1 MLRLSLNLPC
11 RPTVLI
17 DPMNPTLR
25 MAATPAD
32 ANCPTT
38 IRPPRAADP
47 GVRLPAARDAFAF
60 GRAFCWMQ
68 PLAVSLVMFV
78 AGVVST
84 ANTAARAESL
94 GGEPMRFWAVGF
106 DGRPFSAAALDGPWW
121 DVSSRLAGRPMF
133 DAQRPIR
140 CVYDASRRPRPPAAF
155 VVLAN
160 GDRLPGRIVRYQGA
174 TSDDEWP
181 SRFLVMPEPPALSAE
196 PSGIWIRADQ
206 VLRIVAAA
214 TDMPAETPGQ
224 IVTLDGR
231 AISANAIRWSDR
243 GLRALTD
250 SGVIALSLDQ
260 VAALAVPKVDRT
272 TAVWAD
278 GEFASLM
285 ASSRVARAETEGG
298 AVITWLRGVEQ
309 VVHQTVSR
317 RTRQGVVRETTTS
330 LAVRPRWAISGVL
343 IPADSLVSLSMR
355 RAEELPLSLLPA
367 VLVEQET
374 GIYEWPWRANRGA
387 RGGALRVGPLWA
399 DLGLGMHSRQVLAF
413 DLPSGAKAFEGWVGL
428 DADVCPS
435 ACAGWV
441 VSVVPHGQTAPVV
454 KARGVLRGGQPAGR
468 VGPIDLTDADRL
480 VLAAEFGDDTQEADA
495 APWDIGDHVNWLFP
509 TITVEQGG
517 AVAASTSLTST
528 ANGRANNGVNGG
540 ATAASSR
547 VGVPGSREALLR
559 WLTPGWEFWTPEFS
573 RPDVAAAARF
583 DEAMN
588 CWTSVLRRKIS
599 DRIVLRRRVEV
610 RPLCGDVLEAI
621 VAADGFDQR
630 EQFQLVVEGQ
640 SFEPS
645 DARLITLGPQRKH
658 RRVQSG
664 SPAPP
669 TAKCMFLRWD
679 LQQWAGRAIE
689 LELVA
694 VSPNDRPQQWY
705 GLRFTG
711 PVDEPLEPPLPQPLA
726 ALSDV
731 KPTSVKSA
739 RDGLTPQANRLH
751 RSSKSNL
758 SIRLRGRL
766 FERGFVFAAGSEATF
781 ELDPSWRRFTGL
793 VGCCV
798 DAVGPVQVLV
808 DGEIVHEIAQLDELS
823 PAAPI
828 DIRLPDGAR
837 SLTLRVLG
845 GTTGY
850 SAAAFV
856 DSGFSAE

>member
-1 MLRLSLNLPC
+1 MFPTFNNAGKRNCRQFSRAAGRLRLLMLPPLLC
-11 RPTVLI
+11 
-17 DPMNPTLR
+17 
-25 MAATPAD
+25 AALGLTA
-32 ANCPTT
+32 
-38 IRPPRAADP
+38 
-47 GVRLPAARDAFAF
+47 GS
-60 GRAFCWMQ
+60 
-68 PLAVSLVMFV
+68 AV
-78 AGVVST
+78 
-84 ANTAARAESL
+84 RAESV

-106 DGRPFSAAALDGPWW
+106 DGRSFSAAAMDGPWW
-121 DVSSRLAGRPMF
+121 NWSSRLAGRPLF

-140 CVYDASRRPRPPAAF
+140 CVYDASRRPRQPAAF

-160 GDRLPGRIVRYQGA
+160 GDVLPGWIVRYQA
-174 TSDDEWP
+174 AANNDEWP
-181 SRFLVMPEPPALSAE
+181 ARFLVMPEPPTMSPE

-231 AISANAIRWSDR
+231 ALSANVIRWTER

-250 SGVIALSLDQ
+250 SGVVVLSLDQ

-272 TAVWAD
+272 AAVWAD

-285 ASSRVARAETEGG
+285 ASPWVARAETEGG
-298 AVITWLRGVEQ
+298 AVVTWQRGIEQ
-309 VVHQTVSR
+309 VVHNTIVR
-317 RTRQGVVRETTTS
+317 RTRNGLARETTTS

-343 IPADSLVSLSMR
+343 IPVESLVSLSLR

-413 DLPSGAKAFEGWVGL
+413 DLPTGATSFDAWVGL
-428 DADVCPS
+428 DADVCPA
-435 ACAGWV
+435 ACAGYV
-441 VSVVPHGQTAPVV
+441 VRVVPRGQTAPVE
-454 KARGVLRGGQPAGR
+454 KARGMLRGGQAAVR
-468 VGPIDLTDADRL
+468 VGPIDLVGADRL
-480 VLAAEFGDDTQEADA
+480 MLAAEFGNGAEAADT

-509 TITVEQGG
+509 IVTIGKGSPAPAVSPATINGG
-517 AVAASTSLTST
+517 
-528 ANGRANNGVNGG
+528 NGNNGGNGVNGG
-540 ATAASSR
+540 NSGHGNGGLGGAAPAAVQ
-547 VGVPGSREALLR
+547 VGVPGTREAMVR
-559 WLTPGWEFWTPEFS
+559 WLAPGWEHWTVEFS
-573 RPDVAAAARF
+573 RPEVAAAARF

-588 CWTSVLRRKIS
+588 CWTSVLERKAS
-599 DRIVLRRRVEV
+599 DRFVLRRRVEV

-630 EQFQLVVEGQ
+630 DQFRLVVDGQ
-640 SFEPS
+640 ERELADVRMIFV
-645 DARLITLGPQRKH
+645 GPQRKH

-679 LQQWAGRAIE
+679 LQQFAGKTVD
-689 LELVA
+689 LELSFS
-694 VSPNDRPQQWY
+694 SPDNRPQQWY

-711 PVDEPLEPPLPQPLA
+711 PLDEPPEEPLPRPEV
-726 ALSDV
+726 ALSEL
-731 KPTSVKSA
+731 KPIGSKTSRYSLV
-739 RDGLTPQANRLH
+739 PQANRLP
-751 RSSKSNL
+751 RSSKNNS
-758 SIRLRGRL
+758 SILLRGRL
-766 FERGFVFAAGSEATF
+766 FEQGFAFVGGSEATF

-798 DAVGPVQVLV
+798 EAVGPVQVLV
-808 DGEIVHEIAQLDELS
+808 DDEIVHEIAQLDELS

-828 DIRLPDGAR
+828 DVRLPEG
-837 SLTLRVLG
+837 SKLLTLRVLG
-845 GTTGY
+845 STMGY

-856 DSGFSAE
+856 ESGFSAQ